1 MAEPEQEPQDPEPT
15 PPDTTSVHTLITSN
29 SELAKALGITP
40 NAVLQWKKYGYIP
53 SGRLKEVADFYWVSQ
68 LHIMHLVEK
77 AAPMENN
84 VVRKPIETLP
94 TLLRVRAGE
103 LTMNQAARQLGITVR
118 SLLSVDA
125 AWGNDLQLLYETLE
139 SLKDKK
145 ISLAEAAETL
155 NLTKGTINGMRRKFG
170 YAPGALRKV
179 KARRMEAK
187 NEVKKTKKETVFDVI
202 AGVTTVKEA
211 SETLGMSERTV
222 FRWIDKQSP
231 ELQLRDLT
239 HWPNILRLALVQE
252 LKGKAPKFAQ
262 KWMKLLD
269 ESRVILRDS
278 YKMPPKSAN
287 LGKEPLK
294 RLLIAILTDEATLTE
309 VAVARHADEG
319 ILTGL
324 FSGDLQPLGL
334 DFDTLMGLPFSHR
347 LAVAEIFVALSE
359 RRRRFRDV

>member
-1 MAEPEQEPQDPEPT
+1 MTNPPPT
-15 PPDTTSVHTLITSN
+15 PESPQETLPDPTTVETLITSN
-29 SELAKALGITP
+29 SDLATALGITP

-53 SGRLKEVADFYWVSQ
+53 AGRIEGVAAYYGVSQ
-68 LHIMHLVEK
+68 MQITHLAQK
-77 AAPMENN
+77 AAPVANN

-94 TLLRVRAGE
+94 TLMRVRKGE
-103 LTMNQAARQLGITVR
+103 LTIKQAARELNVSQR
-118 SLLSVDA
+118 SLLSVEA
-125 AWGNDLQLLYETLE
+125 AWGNDLPLLYETLE
-139 SLKDKK
+139 SLKNKE
-145 ISLAEAAETL
+145 ITLAEAAEIL
-155 NLTKGTINGMRRKFG
+155 KLTKGTINGMRRKFG

-179 KARRMEAK
+179 KARRLEAK
-187 NEVKKTKKETVFDVI
+187 KTVKKTKQETVFDVI

-231 ELQLRDLT
+231 DLQLRDLT

-252 LKGKAPKFAQ
+252 LKGKAPQFAH
-262 KWMKLLD
+262 KWTQFLD

-278 YKMPPKSAN
+278 YKMPPKSTN

-319 ILTGL
+319 ILVGL
-324 FSGDLQPLGL
+324 FSGDLKPLGL
-334 DFDTLMGLPFSHR
+334 DFETLNGLPFSHR
-347 LAVAEIFVALSE
+347 LAVAEILVALSE